1 MAEQNKQL
9 VGEKNQ
15 SLPEEVDILLVLEL
29 KPPIDFVSGSCS
41 VVDSCAG
48 LLCLTENDDVLYGRV
63 VYLWNP
69 SVRRII
75 TIRNSS
81 CEGISKEFSWISPG
95 CGYDFDA
102 GVFKLVRI
110 IYDSPNCEAPY
121 DLEKTEIEVYN
132 LSTGSWRKIENLVV
146 NWIIYCQLRILY
158 VNGFVNWL
166 AFHPER
172 HDEDLIV
179 AFDVKSEDF
188 RTLELPDLEMEG
200 DYRGPLLKEY
210 KDMLAFFVC
219 GNFAALEGTGTW
231 SLWVMREYGVTNSWE
246 RLFNVVTE
254 QRIVWSLGVTKNC
267 DILLLTPDSKVV
279 AYDFKEQEVKNL
291 GLPKYCPH
299 SCFLITYMESLLL
312 LDEQANLDG
321 HMD

>member
-1 MAEQNKQL
+1 MAEQNSDWRAKGIKASRKNYKDDPSTGYL
-9 VGEKNQ
+9 FHMFLDGEKR
-15 SLPEEVDILLVLEL
+15 ETAYHLLSDGPNGYAKVLEL

-41 VVDSCAG
+41 VVDSC
-48 LLCLTENDDVLYGRV
+48 
-63 VYLWNP
+63 
-69 SVRRII
+69 
-75 TIRNSS
+75 
-81 CEGISKEFSWISPG
+81 
-95 CGYDFDA
+95 
-102 GVFKLVRI
+102 VFKLVRI

-146 NWIIYCQLRILY
+146 NWIIYCQLRIVY

-179 AFDVKSEDF
+179 AFDVKSEEF
-188 RTLELPDLEMEG
+188 RTLELLDLEMEG
-200 DYRGPLLKEY
+200 DYRGPLLKDY